1 MKPSQ
6 KAVKVAEK
14 DTVEVKES
22 KLQYYVRDQ
31 NGTKKLFE
39 AFVRSKY
46 GFTKGIIGQ
55 EVLEALENHM
65 ALYGFG
71 IFKHKSLDF
80 LGDQGP
86 AHKKLKATHES
97 LLRHLEEEY
106 QTTDVIK
113 FKDIQD
119 IMNKIFKREDTRTH
133 KNWTD
138 ALRASAYLIQ
148 PDGVKDYDYYFFK
161 EMPKPRKGRPAF
173 VVDVQT
179 KLVFP
184 ANKIF
189 ELLPGPGGV
198 FTVQRLRK
206 LTTLKEDDLQTA
218 LKQLKNFNII
228 EDVGIGQFKVKE
240 PIEV

>member
-6 KAVKVAEK
+6 NPVKVAEK
-14 DTVEVKES
+14 DTINQKDS
-22 KLQYYVRDQ
+22 KLQYYVRDR
-31 NGTKKLFE
+31 NGTIKLFE

-55 EVLEALENHM
+55 ELLEAMENHM

-80 LGDQGP
+80 LGDHGP
-86 AHKKLKATHES
+86 AHIHLKSTHEI
-97 LLRHLEEEY
+97 LLTHLEEKY

-113 FKDIQD
+113 FKDIQNIIRKEFNRTD
-119 IMNKIFKREDTRTH
+119 RRTH
-133 KNWTD
+133 KSYTD
-138 ALRASAYLIQ
+138 ALCAADFLIQ

-161 EMPKPRKGRPAF
+161 EIPQPREGRPAY

-179 KLVFP
+179 RLVFP
-184 ANKIF
+184 GNKLYD
-189 ELLPGPGGV
+189 LLPGQGEV

-206 LTTLKEDDLQTA
+206 MTTLKDADFQA
-218 LKQLKNFNII
+218 GLKQLTELKII
-228 EDVGIGQFKVKE
+228 RNVGIGQFIVE
-240 PIEV
+240 EV